1 MDDSIDTEKN
11 EIRNSNGRFTTKRKI
26 RALQVGHDNG
36 KKRKVLSDPKQCSP
50 LVPDFCIFKTEDEK
64 RVGFGSI
71 LYIRCMQC
79 LLLNQVDSSE
89 RYKSPA
95 AVLHTGQG
103 HTKTASQATV
113 MGIPSMSHTTWKL
126 HERYL
131 QPAIEEVTQNSME
144 EFIAEERR
152 LTLENIEDLKRYLF
166 KKNKS
171 GELKLTR
178 LANELQI
185 SYENAHD
192 AFADVCAVEKSLNF
206 YYTDTDLINKKCDI
220 KYSIL
225 KLQITLNQNVYV
237 VSFSPMKG
245 ALSKYIFTCTI
256 AYDHTSSLSTTQIS
270 QTKGESTNN
279 QSMILLLR
287 RIQNLYDN
295 PYPISDSI
303 NESSQ
308 RGMLQKRCRN
318 VTSAMLNIAGNVA
331 ATFLHHSCN
340 VPMSASLQRLECCR
354 NVAPNIAG
362 TLQKR
367 CRNDTGMLQEYIEN

>member
-220 KYSIL
+220 
-225 KLQITLNQNVYV
+225 N
-237 VSFSPMKG
+237 
-245 ALSKYIFTCTI
+245 
-256 AYDHTSSLSTTQIS
+256 
-270 QTKGESTNN
+270 
-279 QSMILLLR
+279 
-287 RIQNLYDN
+287 
-295 PYPISDSI
+295 ISDSI